1 MLRCSTKIIGLV
13 FVLFFFS
20 SPIGESILVCKPSE
34 RSKGAALLQGS
45 LKPVCSCL
53 LRREGEGVAS
63 SMKRA
68 ILEVWD
74 TPIKGLEL
82 CLYPCRMDSSVTP
95 SNVFCALLFHL
106 FPPLSTQSSYLGLP
120 ACFSIQHFV

>member
-1 MLRCSTKIIGLV
+1 MLRCSTKVIVFV

-20 SPIGESILVCKPSE
+20 LPIGESILVCKPSE

-45 LKPVCSCL
+45 LKPVHSCL

-68 ILEVWD
+68 ILEVGD
-74 TPIKGLEL
+74 TQRDE
-82 CLYPCRMDSSVTP
+82 
-95 SNVFCALLFHL
+95 NCACTLLGWFL
-106 FPPLSTQSSYLGLP
+106 L
-120 ACFSIQHFV
+120 